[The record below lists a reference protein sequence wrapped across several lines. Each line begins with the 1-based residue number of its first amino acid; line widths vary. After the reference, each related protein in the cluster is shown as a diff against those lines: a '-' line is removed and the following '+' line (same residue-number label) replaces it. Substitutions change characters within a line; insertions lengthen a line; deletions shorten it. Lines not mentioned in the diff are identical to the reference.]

1 MNDTLRAQAVR
12 AAQAGDQ
19 RAFESLFRAHRDG
32 LYSLVLHFMRDP
44 ERAADVTQDAF
55 VRAWEQLPKLR
66 EPEAFGGWLRSMA
79 MNLVRDHYRRARDTQ
94 PLDEDAPIA
103 GDGPDPPA
111 LAEQSEH
118 DRAVREAVLALPEH
132 QRTVVAMHHL
142 EGIPVRDIVDALGIP
157 KGTVVS
163 RLARGREAL
172 RRRLAPY
179 IDRPGER

>member
-1 MNDTLRAQAVR
+1 
-12 AAQAGDQ
+12 
-19 RAFESLFRAHRDG
+19 
-32 LYSLVLHFMRDP
+32 
-44 ERAADVTQDAF
+44 
-55 VRAWEQLPKLR
+55 
-66 EPEAFGGWLRSMA
+66 
-79 MNLVRDHYRRARDTQ
+79 
-94 PLDEDAPIA
+94 
-103 GDGPDPPA
+103 
-111 LAEQSEH
+111 
-118 DRAVREAVLALPEH
+118 VLALPEH